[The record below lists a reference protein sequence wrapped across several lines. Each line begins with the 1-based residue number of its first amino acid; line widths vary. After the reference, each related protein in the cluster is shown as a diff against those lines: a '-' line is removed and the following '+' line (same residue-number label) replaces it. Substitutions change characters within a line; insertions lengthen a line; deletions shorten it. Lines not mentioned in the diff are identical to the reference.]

1 MLVGGGFAGYTHLLM
16 LHQLSK
22 SLTIHIR
29 RKQLSKE
36 RVIACK
42 EVDCLCFDEVTY
54 WWKMPR
60 LGLCVVGELSQG
72 TMYTEKSTLQ
82 RPSAYIGVV
91 VYVISC
97 WNSVCG
103 RRYQGSSGADVMVV
117 SYFQAFFRSKALS
130 QRVTSKI
137 PQSLAVAIEAATGYK
152 SYNQYINIFSY
163 VS

>member
-1 MLVGGGFAGYTHLLM
+1 MLVGGGLARYIHLLM

-54 WWKMPR
+54 WWKVPR
-60 LGLCVVGELSQG
+60 FGPCVVGELSQG

-103 RRYQGSSGADVMVV
+103 RRYQGSSGVDVMVV
-117 SYFQAFFRSKALS
+117 HIFRHFLDLKCKARGLLVKYPNLWQLLPKPLPAIS
-130 QRVTSKI
+130 HTSSI
-137 PQSLAVAIEAATGYK
+137 
-152 SYNQYINIFSY
+152 
-163 VS
+163 